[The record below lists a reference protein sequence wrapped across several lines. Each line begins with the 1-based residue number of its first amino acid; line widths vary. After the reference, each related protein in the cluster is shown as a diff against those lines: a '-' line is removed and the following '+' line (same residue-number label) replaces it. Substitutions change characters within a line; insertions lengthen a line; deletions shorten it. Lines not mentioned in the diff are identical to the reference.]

1 MPPSPPNAPPPPA
14 KDGGGSGSGGASA
27 SGGGPAGPE
36 RFDEILGRLRG
47 LVERLESG
55 NLPLEDSLRSF
66 EEGMEL
72 CRRGAAILDGA
83 ERKVE
88 TLIAASQGGG
98 APRTA
103 PFQMPEE

>member
-1 MPPSPPNAPPPPA
+1 MAGCRTYERLRMPTPPPQ
-14 KDGGGSGSGGASA
+14 DASSA
-27 SGGGPAGPE
+27 AEAPE
-36 RFDEILGRLRG
+36 RFDDLLGRLRA

-83 ERKVE
+83 EKKVE
-88 TLIAASQGGG
+88 LLLGG
-98 APRTA
+98 APGAQRTA
-103 PFQMPEE
+103 PFETPPE